1 MKAGMGSRRRPLL
14 VALVIAALV
23 CAWAPSAGALGLQPY
38 FPPVAHNPA
47 DRLLQ
52 APLEDYRY
60 DRALHCRKT
69 PAAGILVLQSW
80 LERDWAGQSWGI
92 MRCEK
97 LGPHN
102 YSLHAEGRALDW
114 HLDARVPADRRA
126 GERLISLLLA
136 EDRGGNPHALAR
148 RMGVQEIIWDCKSWW
163 SGAEGLERYSACYNR
178 HGKRRRHLDATTAH
192 IDHVHLGLNLPG
204 ARRQTSFWQ
213 R

>member
-1 MKAGMGSRRRPLL
+1 MASR
-14 VALVIAALV
+14 VGILVIALSTTACLI
-23 CAWAPSAGALGLQPY
+23 APGGAGALGLQKH

-52 APLEDYRY
+52 TPLEDYQY
-60 DRALHCRKT
+60 DRSHRCRKS
-69 PAAGILVLQSW
+69 PAAGTVALQDW
-80 LERDWAGQSWGI
+80 LQRNASGQSWGI

-97 LGPHN
+97 LGRHN

-126 GERLISLLLA
+126 GERLVSLLLA

-163 SGAEGLERYSACYNR
+163 SGSDGLDRYSPCYNR
-178 HGKRRRHLDATTAH
+178 HGKRRRHVDATTAH
-192 IDHVHLGLNLPG
+192 VDHIHLWLNWAG

>member
-1 MKAGMGSRRRPLL
+1 MASRLGILVTALCAAACLL
-14 VALVIAALV
+14 
-23 CAWAPSAGALGLQPY
+23 APGGAGALGLQQH

-60 DRALHCRKT
+60 DRSHRCRKS
-69 PAAGILVLQSW
+69 PAVGAVTLQQW
-80 LERDWAGQSWGI
+80 LERNSAGESWGI

-97 LGPHN
+97 LGRHN
-102 YSLHAEGRALDW
+102 YSLHAEGRAIDW

-136 EDRGGNPHALAR
+136 EDRGGNAHALAR

-163 SGAEGLERYSACYNR
+163 SGSEGLDRYPPCFNR
-178 HGKRRRHLDATTAH
+178 HGKRRRHVDATTAH
-192 IDHVHLGLNLPG
+192 VDHIHLGLNWAG